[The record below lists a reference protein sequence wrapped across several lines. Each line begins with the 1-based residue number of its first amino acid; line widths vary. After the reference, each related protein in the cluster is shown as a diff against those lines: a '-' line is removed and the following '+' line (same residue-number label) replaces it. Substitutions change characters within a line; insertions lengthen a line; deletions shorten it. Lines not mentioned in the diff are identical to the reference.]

1 MIIDTIENQIFV
13 VRDDLYPSL
22 GSGNKG
28 RKMDQIGAQLLKNG
42 HDAIV
47 TTGGIQSNH
56 CRATAIFAAK
66 HKISCTLVVHGNEA
80 RFRKEGGNAKLM
92 RDAKARMVF
101 PATDDISRAMD
112 AAMEAYTA
120 DGYNPYYLRGGG
132 HTLEGGLA
140 YVNAIDELLAHS
152 NILPDYI
159 FLASGTGSTQAG
171 IMAGLAKNKV
181 NCDVIGISVARE
193 RKRAENIVYSSY
205 LELCG
210 HLEIDPGLQKK
221 ATVLDDYLCG
231 GYEKFGPSIKEV
243 SNTSIPKYGFPLDT
257 TYTGKAFY
265 GMLDY
270 VGTNRLKGN
279 LFFWHT
285 GGFLNYL
292 ANV

>member
-1 MIIDTIENQIFV
+1 MIIDTIENQLFV

-28 RKMDQIGAQLLKNG
+28 RKMDQIGSQLLKNG
-42 HDAIV
+42 FDAVV

-56 CRATAIFAAK
+56 CRATAIFAAQ
-66 HKISCTLVVHGNEA
+66 HKIPCTLVIHGSEA

-92 RDAKARMVF
+92 RDAKARLVF
-101 PATDDISRAMD
+101 TGADGISGAMD
-112 AAMEAYTA
+112 AAMEDYMAS
-120 DGYNPYYLRGGG
+120 GHHPYYLRGGG

-140 YVNAIDELLAHS
+140 YVNAVDELLVHS
-152 NILPDYI
+152 KTPPDHI

-181 NCDVIGISVARE
+181 DCGVIGISVARE
-193 RKRAENIVYSSY
+193 RKRAEDIVYSSY

-210 HLEIDPGLQKK
+210 HLQIDPALQKTT
-221 ATVLDDYLCG
+221 TVLDDYLCG
-231 GYEKFGPSIKEV
+231 GYEKFNPSIKEV
-243 SNTSIPKYGFPLDT
+243 SDTSIATYGFPLDT

-265 GMLDY
+265 GMLDHIQA
-270 VGTNRLKGN
+270 RKLEGN

-285 GGFLNYL
+285 GGFLNYM
-292 ANV
+292 ANA